1 MRGGEECWLYLEY
14 LLIEISPHPRYG
26 HLLPVGGSVARRGTS
41 LVQPGLHVLL
51 VLQLLPE
58 QSVDRV
64 DVGRDWDNPLGVV
77 NVLERR
83 DLSTS
88 SLFILS
94 DLNPADHSV
103 IVGDPLGELL
113 DVLLH
118 PRVLGV
124 EDVHSVQRD
133 PDPVP
138 VDVVVAVAPDMIPL
152 VYDEGGEA
160 ELTAGPLRYHG
171 PGEPGPDHDEVVLL
185 LQSVDPAVEPR
196 IPRAYHS
203 AGPHDGSVGLD
214 QQSHDAPQQPCKQ
227 SPELHWTEQHNL
239 PSTIAVWAF

>member
-1 MRGGEECWLYLEY
+1 MRGGEKCWHYLEY
-14 LLIEISPHPRYG
+14 LLIQISPHPRYG

-58 QSVDRV
+58 QSVDGV
-64 DVGRDWDNPLGVV
+64 DVGRDGDNPLGVV

-160 ELTAGPLRYHG
+160 ELTAGPLSDDS
-171 PGEPGPDHDEVVLL
+171 PGEASPHHYQVVLS
-185 LQSVDPAVEPR
+185 LQTVNTAVQR
-196 IPRAYHS
+196 GVS
-203 AGPHDGSVGLD
+203 GL
-214 QQSHDAPQQPCKQ
+214 
-227 SPELHWTEQHNL
+227 
-239 PSTIAVWAF
+239 